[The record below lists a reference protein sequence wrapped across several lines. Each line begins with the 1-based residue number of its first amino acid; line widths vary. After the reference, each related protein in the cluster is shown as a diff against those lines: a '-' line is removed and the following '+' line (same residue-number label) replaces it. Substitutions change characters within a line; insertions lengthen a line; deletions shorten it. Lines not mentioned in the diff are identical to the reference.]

1 MKSRHPDT
9 HICTLHP
16 LTTGFSSPRMS
27 SLPLPATTMSGVI
40 PCNFAMSALCVSV
53 RAWEFKRE
61 HGERERVRKRIF
73 RESTRNVQPQ

>member
-1 MKSRHPDT
+1 
-9 HICTLHP
+9 
-16 LTTGFSSPRMS
+16 
-27 SLPLPATTMSGVI
+27 
-40 PCNFAMSALCVSV
+40 VSV